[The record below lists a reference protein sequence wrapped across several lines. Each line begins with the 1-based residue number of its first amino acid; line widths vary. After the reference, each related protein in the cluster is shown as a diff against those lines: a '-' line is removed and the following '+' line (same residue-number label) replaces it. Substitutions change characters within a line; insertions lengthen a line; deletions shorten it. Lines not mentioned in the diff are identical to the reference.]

1 MRADFI
7 IRGGRVMDPY
17 TAVDEIKDVVIQN
30 TRIIDPQGEMVECD
44 HVIDATGCIVTPGL
58 VDFHTHIFYEGS
70 GTCIR
75 PDFMISQGTTAA
87 VDAGSAGTVTYESFY
102 KSVIAQSAVRIKS
115 FLTTYSGGQLDFKLC
130 EDFNPDLINFTR
142 MERVIDQY
150 RDNILGLK
158 IRLSR
163 GVVPEDKGLE
173 YLKRVVELA
182 EELDAKLGTA
192 LRVCVHTTNSPIAA
206 GALADCLRPGDIFC
220 HCFQGTGNTIV
231 TENGHMA
238 PRILEARK
246 RGVIF
251 DAANGR
257 GNFSLETA
265 RRALKAGFAPD
276 IISTDLTLDKFNIP
290 PYAKNLLTVMA
301 KYMTLGMDFMDVLKA
316 VTAVPAGIMGME
328 GRIGTLKPGA
338 YADLVILRQKHIN
351 FVQKDVRNEE
361 LACDTLLVPQLTMCA
376 GEINF
381 CQTDFFL

>member
-1 MRADFI
+1 
-7 IRGGRVMDPY
+7 MDPY

-102 KSVIAQSAVRIKS
+102 KSVIVQSAVRIKS

-158 IRLSR
+158 IRLSK

-206 GALADCLRPGDIFC
+206 GELADSLRPGDIFC

-231 TENGHMA
+231 TEDGQIA

-338 YADLVILRQKHIN
+338 YADLVILKQKHIN
-351 FVQKDVRNEE
+351 FVQKDYRNEE
-361 LACDTLLVPQLTMCA
+361 LACDTLLVPQLTMCS

>member
-102 KSVIAQSAVRIKS
+102 KSVIVQSAVRIKS

-158 IRLSR
+158 IRLSK

-206 GALADCLRPGDIFC
+206 GELADSLRPGDIFC

-231 TENGHMA
+231 TEDGQIA

-338 YADLVILRQKHIN
+338 YADLVILKQKHIN
-351 FVQKDVRNEE
+351 FVQKDYRNEE
-361 LACDTLLVPQLTMCA
+361 LACDTLLVPQLTMCS

>member
-44 HVIDATGCIVTPGL
+44 HIIDASGCIVTPGL

-102 KSVIAQSAVRIKS
+102 KSVIVQSAVRIKS

-158 IRLSR
+158 IRLSK
-163 GVVPEDKGLE
+163 GVVPDDKGLE

-231 TENGHMA
+231 MEDGQIA
-238 PRILEARK
+238 PRIQEARK

-316 VTAVPAGIMGME
+316 VTAVPAGIMGMK

-351 FVQKDVRNEE
+351 FVQKDYRNEE

>member
-158 IRLSR
+158 IRLSK

-206 GALADCLRPGDIFC
+206 GELADCLRPGDIFC

-231 TENGHMA
+231 TEDGHMA

-351 FVQKDVRNEE
+351 FVQKDYRNEE

>member
-102 KSVIAQSAVRIKS
+102 KSVIVQSAVRIKS

-158 IRLSR
+158 IRLSK

-231 TENGHMA
+231 TEDGQIA

-301 KYMTLGMDFMDVLKA
+301 KYMTLGMSLMDVLKA

-351 FVQKDVRNEE
+351 FVQKDYRNEE

>member
-44 HVIDATGCIVTPGL
+44 HIIDASGCIVTPGL

-102 KSVIAQSAVRIKS
+102 KSVIVQSAVRIKS

-158 IRLSR
+158 IRLSK

-206 GALADCLRPGDIFC
+206 GELADCLRPGDIFC

-231 TENGHMA
+231 TEDGQIA

-351 FVQKDVRNEE
+351 FVQKDYRNEE

>member
-158 IRLSR
+158 IRISK

-206 GALADCLRPGDIFC
+206 GELADSLRPGDIFC

-231 TENGHMA
+231 TEDGHIA

-351 FVQKDVRNEE
+351 FVQKDYRNEE
-361 LACDTLLVPQLTMCA
+361 LACDTLLMPQLTMCA

>member
-44 HVIDATGCIVTPGL
+44 HIIDASGCIVTPGL

-158 IRLSR
+158 IRLSK

-231 TENGHMA
+231 TEDGQIA

-301 KYMTLGMDFMDVLKA
+301 KYMTLGMDLMDILKA

-351 FVQKDVRNEE
+351 FVQKDYRNEE
-361 LACDTLLVPQLTMCA
+361 LVCDTLLVPQLTMRA

>member
-1 MRADFI
+1 
-7 IRGGRVMDPY
+7 MDPY

-158 IRLSR
+158 IRISK

-206 GALADCLRPGDIFC
+206 GELADCLRPGDIFC

-231 TENGHMA
+231 TEDGQIA

>member
-102 KSVIAQSAVRIKS
+102 KSVIARSAVRIKS

-158 IRLSR
+158 IRLSK

-206 GALADCLRPGDIFC
+206 GELADCLRPGDIFC

-231 TENGHMA
+231 TEDGHIA

-301 KYMTLGMDFMDVLKA
+301 KYMTLGMSLMDVLKA

-351 FVQKDVRNEE
+351 FVQKDYRNEE
-361 LACDTLLVPQLTMCA
+361 LACDTLLVPQLTMCS

>member
-158 IRLSR
+158 IRLSK

-206 GALADCLRPGDIFC
+206 RELADSLRPGDIFC

-231 TENGHMA
+231 TEDGQIA

-351 FVQKDVRNEE
+351 FVQKDYRNEE

>member
-158 IRLSR
+158 IRLSK

-206 GALADCLRPGDIFC
+206 GELADSLRPGDIFC

-231 TENGHMA
+231 TEDGHMA

-351 FVQKDVRNEE
+351 FVQKDYRNEE

>member
-44 HVIDATGCIVTPGL
+44 HIIDASGCIVTPGL

-102 KSVIAQSAVRIKS
+102 KSVIVQSAVRIKS

-158 IRLSR
+158 IRLSK

-206 GALADCLRPGDIFC
+206 GELADSLRPGDIFC

-231 TENGHMA
+231 TEDGHMA

-301 KYMTLGMDFMDVLKA
+301 KYMTLGMSLMDVLKA

-351 FVQKDVRNEE
+351 FVQKDYRNEE